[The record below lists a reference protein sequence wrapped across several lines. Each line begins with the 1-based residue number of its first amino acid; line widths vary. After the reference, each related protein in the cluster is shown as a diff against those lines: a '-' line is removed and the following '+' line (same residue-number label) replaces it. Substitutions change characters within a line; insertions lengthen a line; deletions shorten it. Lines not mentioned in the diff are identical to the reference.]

1 MRKVIEGEIELYSS
15 FNKYL
20 LNTCYLPGTVLRAE
34 DTEANKPDIFDIM
47 IAYILVEEAANKI

>member
-1 MRKVIEGEIELYSS
+1 MIEGEIELYSS